1 MIQVSIDFHRVKITV
16 FLCSY
21 AWVVEKNSSGVK
33 QQNLS
38 WLRMAGRTSDCC
50 FSALFVTLL
59 CVCVL
64 FFFKFS
70 QSQSNLTAVRCVFD
84 RKTMVYFIHWTFT
97 HLYTHTLF
105 RSSDFGTL
113 AWFGCRCVANLWS
126 WPQSAARTLLRSRV
140 MEIEL
145 SKPARVQPR

>member
-97 HLYTHTLF
+97 HLYTHTHCSVLAILVH
-105 RSSDFGTL
+105 SLGLAFGAL
-113 AWFGCRCVANLWS
+113 
-126 WPQSAARTLLRSRV
+126 RTCGAGHNPPHGRFYDRG
-140 MEIEL
+140 
-145 SKPARVQPR
+145 